1 MAKTYTYTARQATQP
16 ELPITFTLAQNYL
29 LIEAGGLDQST
40 AAAAADLAALDRL
53 DAGSKI
59 FTILKSSPRPQLD
72 LVNVD
77 AGVEKDCLRLMAWL
91 RSAER
96 RWLPLTLV
104 LEHVDNP
111 EAARAFVK
119 ELNRRKTALLQQER
133 FAEWLNAK
141 AKWFLAG
148 SFATLA
154 VVISFRPKR
163 G

>member
-16 ELPITFTLAQNYL
+16 ELLITFTLSQNYL
-29 LIEAGGLDQST
+29 LIEAGGLDQT
-40 AAAAADLAALDRL
+40 AAAAAADLAALDRL
-53 DAGSKI
+53 GAGSKI

-77 AGVEKDCLRLMAWL
+77 VGIEKDCLRLMAWL

-119 ELNRRKTALLQQER
+119 ELNRCKTVLLQQER
-133 FAEWLNAK
+133 FAEWLSAK
-141 AKWFLAG
+141 AAWFLAG

-154 VVISFRPKR
+154 VVISFMPKR